1 MPDLTPP
8 DLKATDTQNPPDH
21 TAAQSQR
28 SDPLSGLHKMS
39 TTAGLGTTEYVAIN
53 APAVFALILG
63 LASVLA
69 IVDNILLVVP
79 VAGIICAIVAMR
91 QISNSNGT
99 QTGRGLA
106 IIGLLLSLAF
116 GGYVVANQ
124 LTEASRTR
132 ADREAISQLVQSFGR
147 DIIAGNFQAAYEKFT
162 PRFASRVPLEQFERS
177 LAPRREFPVYGK
189 LESVEAASIF
199 DFESDPTTGVRLG
212 AVRVNFKYEN
222 LEQPAQEDAVFRKA
236 DGKWQFENLPAL
248 FPAQGQ
254 QQQQ

>member
-8 DLKATDTQNPPDH
+8 ELTPPDTH
-21 TAAQSQR
+21 SHPDRPVDSSNAA
-28 SDPLSGLHKMS
+28 DPLSGLHKMS

-79 VAGIICAIVAMR
+79 IAGIVCAIVAMK

-106 IIGLLLSLAF
+106 IIGLLLSLGF
-116 GGYVVANQ
+116 GGYVVVNQ

-132 ADREAISQLVQSFGR
+132 ADREQIAKLVEAFGR
-147 DIIAGNFQAAYEKFT
+147 DLIAGNYQAAYAKFS
-162 PRFASRVPLEQFERS
+162 PRFASRVPLEQFERTM
-177 LAPRREFPVYGK
+177 ATRREFPVYGK
-189 LESVEAASIF
+189 LDGVTAASIF
-199 DFESDPTTGVRLG
+199 DFQSDPASGVRLG
-212 AVRVNFKYEN
+212 AVRVNFKYAN
-222 LEQPAQEDAVFRKA
+222 LDQPAQEDAVFRKV
-236 DGKWQFENLPAL
+236 DGEWRIENLPTL
-248 FPAQGQ
+248 FPSQ
-254 QQQQ
+254 QQQQQ